1 MRPKLFFLASV
12 LFFFWYCQAKPE
24 GDSVVREGKVLIQT
38 TTAYYSESRH
48 ELAHALQNNQPF
60 DLLKLVKGNTQATIN
75 LYDGIKNMA
84 RKYPEASRKY
94 AENPNLLA
102 RQLGPELRPLFA
114 TVNKLAAEIKMAMK
128 SHPDREK
135 VLVEYQE
142 LMLSWVKVL
151 AVFGT
156 ELKQG

>member
-1 MRPKLFFLASV
+1 MRPKSFFLASV
-12 LFFFWYCQAKPE
+12 LFSFWYCKAKSE
-24 GDSVVREGKVLIQT
+24 GDAVVREGKVLIQT
-38 TTAYYSESRH
+38 TAAYYSESRH
-48 ELAHALQNNQPF
+48 ELAHAVQNNQPF
-60 DLLKLVKGNTQATIN
+60 DLLKLVKGNTQATIY
-75 LYDGIKNMA
+75 LYDGIKHMA
-84 RKYPEASRKY
+84 RKYPEASRNY
-94 AENPNLLA
+94 AENPNLLG

-114 TVNKLAAEIKMAMK
+114 IVNKLAAEIKMAMK

-142 LMLSWVKVL
+142 LMLAWVKVL